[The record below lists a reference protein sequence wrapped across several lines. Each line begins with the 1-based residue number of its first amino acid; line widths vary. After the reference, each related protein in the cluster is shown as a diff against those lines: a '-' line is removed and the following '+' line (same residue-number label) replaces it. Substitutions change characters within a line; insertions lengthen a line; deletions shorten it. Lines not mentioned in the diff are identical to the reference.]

1 MKTYL
6 LKKITCF
13 TNIFCISLQT
23 KLEQHSS
30 NLIFSALMRNKNH
43 LFICVYAASNT
54 NNYSSIQDTNIRTG
68 ILARVSAGPTCI
80 IQGSCKWISSEIKMN
95 KPFKPMRPGYLQL
108 HAVPNT
114 TVKSSTFASEVILR
128 INLSPLFSSPAL
140 DAIPPWTPPDFSGSL
155 VQDVMEAVPLQPSVC
170 GALFTVEIGCEW
182 KAASAIFVQPCSL
195 N

>member
-1 MKTYL
+1 MLYQCFLHKLANQIGTAL
-6 LKKITCF
+6 LQF
-13 TNIFCISLQT
+13 
-23 KLEQHSS
+23 
-30 NLIFSALMRNKNH
+30 NLPALMRNKNH
-43 LFICVYAASNT
+43 LFVCVYAASNT
-54 NNYSSIQDTNIRTG
+54 TNYSSIQDTNIRTG

-80 IQGSCKWISSEIKMN
+80 IQGSCMWISSEITMN

-140 DAIPPWTPPDFSGSL
+140 DAVPPWTPDFSGSL

-195 N
+195 TRGCCGLNGK